1 MKYLWEFVELFVGF
15 CVCPND
21 CRLKISNK
29 KRSSPPVGAKG
40 NARKPLGCW
49 PSKITEDG
57 SFA

>member
-1 MKYLWEFVELFVGF
+1 MELFVEF

-29 KRSSPPVGAKG
+29 KRSSPPVGAKR